1 MFAGEWN
8 AVSTMNR
15 QTAILLTA
23 AGCTALVIY
32 LAASGDE
39 GTSIPTTGPQPI
51 LTAAAPSGG
60 PAPAGTEP
68 LKLAESVPV
77 PALTEGAKPEEVVR
91 WPATRAELN
100 QLADGPLDLRGKM
113 KVLGSMMREATG
125 AEAAAAAQRAI
136 FVVKNADYREH
147 LQPLLLEG
155 NLKPEALEVLG
166 LNAYDRPLDILLPL
180 WAEIRQRPGHPLQAA
195 AADGLEFHLGE
206 MAGKEGDGL
215 AEAIRGKLQPDAAA
229 AR

>member
-1 MFAGEWN
+1 
-8 AVSTMNR
+8 MNR

-39 GTSIPTTGPQPI
+39 GTAKASAGPQPI

-60 PAPAGTEP
+60 TAPAGTEP
-68 LKLAESVPV
+68 LQEAGVAPV
-77 PALTEGAKPEEVVR
+77 PAGIGPEKLEASIR

-113 KVLGSMMREATG
+113 KVLGAMMREASG
-125 AEAAAAAQRAI
+125 ADAAAAAQRAI
-136 FVVKNADYREH
+136 FIVKNADYREH

-155 NLKPEALEVLG
+155 NVKPEALEVLG

-180 WAEIRQRPGHPLQAA
+180 WAEIRQRGGHPLQAA

-206 MAGKEGDGL
+206 MSTKEGDGL
-215 AEAIRGKLQPDAAA
+215 AEAIRGKLQPDSAAA

>member
-1 MFAGEWN
+1 MEWK
-8 AVSTMNR
+8 AVGTMNR

-23 AGCTALVIY
+23 AGCTALIIY

-39 GTSIPTTGPQPI
+39 RTSIPTTGPQPI
-51 LTAAAPSGG
+51 LTVAAPSGG

-68 LKLAESVPV
+68 QQEESVV
-77 PALTEGAKPEEVVR
+77 PGPAAAEGTKQEEAVR

-113 KVLGSMMREATG
+113 KVLGSMMREASG

-155 NLKPEALEVLG
+155 NVKPEALEVLG

-180 WAEIRQRPGHPLQAA
+180 WAEIRQRSGHPLQAA

-206 MAGKEGDGL
+206 MAGKEADGL
-215 AEAIRGKLQPDAAA
+215 AEAIRGKLQPDSAAA

>member
-1 MFAGEWN
+1 
-8 AVSTMNR
+8 MNR
-15 QTAILLTA
+15 QTVILLTA
-23 AGCTALVIY
+23 AGCTALLIY
-32 LAASGDE
+32 LAGSGNE
-39 GTSIPTTGPQPI
+39 GTAGAVAGPQSM

-60 PAPAGTEP
+60 PASAGTES
-68 LKLAESVPV
+68 LKVGESVPV
-77 PALTEGAKPEEVVR
+77 PAQAEEAKQVEVVR

-113 KVLGSMMREATG
+113 KVLGSMMREASG

-136 FVVKNADYREH
+136 FIVKNADYREH
-147 LQPLLLEG
+147 LQPLVLEG

-166 LNAYDRPLDILLPL
+166 LNVYDRPLDILLPL
-180 WAEIRQRPGHPLQAA
+180 WAEIRQRSEHPLRAA

-206 MAGKEGDGL
+206 MAGREGDGL
-215 AEAIRGKLQPDAAA
+215 AEAIRGKLEPGAAAA